1 MMEQVCWFS
10 YSDSHNCFGG
20 SSMGPDV
27 IAFFLRR
34 VKHRITAVMNEKE
47 SLLRDN
53 EEPHW
58 VDPIED
64 PREVKWLYE
73 SIVERHDILHIE
85 ADIWPNG
92 KAYMSGGECY
102 IIYPREIPVRPLVR
116 QVLDYG
122 GYLAADKILDF
133 LDKRYP
139 MSYLID
145 IAKGVLPND
154 LTDEFAMMV
163 EWNHKLEKEEEE
175 LANVELPEDV
185 LLDLEKNKPPTPP
198 EDFEEGQ
205 PFPF

>member
-1 MMEQVCWFS
+1 M
-10 YSDSHNCFGG
+10 
-20 SSMGPDV
+20 
-27 IAFFLRR
+27 
-34 VKHRITAVMNEKE
+34 
-47 SLLRDN
+47 
-53 EEPHW
+53 
-58 VDPIED
+58 
-64 PREVKWLYE
+64 
-73 SIVERHDILHIE
+73 
-85 ADIWPNG
+85 
-92 KAYMSGGECY
+92 
-102 IIYPREIPVRPLVR
+102 
-116 QVLDYG
+116 
-122 GYLAADKILDF
+122 AADKILDF

-198 EDFEEGQ
+198 KDFEEGQ